1 MTKFR
6 TKLLFALITLIIAVL
21 IGLGLL
27 LGQIFKNF
35 YLDTFNSRIQKET
48 RLLAS
53 SIEENGAP
61 KEIDPEMIKG
71 LSDILDVR
79 ITVLDKS
86 GDVVHDT
93 DTADSLVGPQQKK
106 IVKEI
111 QKNWDVKQKHKKLV
125 TSGNE
130 FRYYWYPLKNANGEM
145 MGLLIMS
152 AEVDALERGTQQ
164 IWFVL
169 SISLGLALVLIII
182 LGSRITVRYTKP
194 IESATNVAMELA
206 KGNYRARTYED
217 RLDETSMLSTSI
229 NILARNLQEMVNA
242 QEMQQDRLTTLIE
255 NMGSALLLIDHRGF
269 VVLTNRTFR
278 EFFNLEESQ
287 LKKVRYHEVIHYSE
301 VNKLVEEIFMTEER
315 LRKQILLPYKL
326 DRKHYEVYGAPI
338 IGNNDEWKGIVVVF
352 HDITELKKLE
362 QMRKDFVANVSHELK
377 TPITSIKGFS
387 ETLLDGA
394 MNDPDTLKSFL
405 DIILK
410 ESDRLQS
417 LIQDLLELSK
427 IEKQGFQL
435 FVEEVEVA
443 GLIEDVIPI
452 LKEKAKPKDI
462 SLQADF
468 ESRGTAEVDS
478 YRLKQVFINLISN
491 AIAYTP
497 RGGNVSVKVQDDQD
511 KVYVKVKDNGMG
523 ISQEELPRIFERFY
537 RVDKAR
543 SRNSGGTGLGL
554 AIVKHIIEAHEG
566 DIEVE
571 SELEKGTTFT
581 VTLNKSSSSISH
593 GGNQGK
599 L

>member
-35 YLDTFNSRIQKET
+35 YLDTFNSRIEKEA

-53 SIEENGAP
+53 SIEENGTP
-61 KEIDPEMIKG
+61 KEINPDMIQE

-79 ITVLDKS
+79 ITILDQA
-86 GDVVHDT
+86 GNVVHDT
-93 DTADSLVGPQQKK
+93 EALESFVGPQQER

-111 QKNWDVKQKHKKLV
+111 HKNWDVKHKHKKLV
-125 TSGNE
+125 TSENE
-130 FRYYWYPLKNANGEM
+130 FRFYWYPLKDANDQM
-145 MGLLIMS
+145 KGLLVMS
-152 AEVDALERGTQQ
+152 AEVDALEKGTQQ

-194 IESATNVAMELA
+194 IESATNVAIELA

-242 QEMQQDRLTTLIE
+242 QDMQQNRLTTLIE

-269 VVLTNRTFR
+269 VVLTNKTFR
-278 EFFNLEESQ
+278 DFFSLKESQ
-287 LKKVRYHEVIHYSE
+287 LKKVRYHEVIHYQE

-315 LRKQILLPYKL
+315 LRKQILLPHKL

-394 MNDPDTLKSFL
+394 MNDPETLKSFL

-417 LIQDLLELSK
+417 LIKDLLELSK
-427 IEKQGFQL
+427 IEKQGFEL
-435 FVEEVEVA
+435 AVEEVEVA
-443 GLIEDVIPI
+443 GLIEDVMPI
-452 LKEKAKPKDI
+452 LREKAKPKEI
-462 SLQADF
+462 SLQSDF
-468 ESRGTAEVDS
+468 ESRGLAEVDS

-491 AIAYTP
+491 AIVYTP
-497 RGGNVSVKVQDDQD
+497 KGGDVWITLEEDQD
-511 KVYVKVKDNGMG
+511 KVYIRVKDNGMG
-523 ISQEELPRIFERFY
+523 ISPEELPRIFERFY

-571 SELEKGTTFT
+571 SELNQGTTFT
-581 VTLNKSSSSISH
+581 VSLNKQFLS
-593 GGNQGK
+593 
-599 L
+599 